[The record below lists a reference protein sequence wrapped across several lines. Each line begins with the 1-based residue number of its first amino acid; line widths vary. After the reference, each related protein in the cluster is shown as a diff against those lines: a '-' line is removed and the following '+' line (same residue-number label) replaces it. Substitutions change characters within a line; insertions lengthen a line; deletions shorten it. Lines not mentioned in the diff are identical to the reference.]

1 MKKMT
6 KRTLSLLLV
15 VAMIC
20 SLGVLALADTT
31 DPDANKTITVNPTSQ
46 TVYAGAAPTTLTAT
60 VTGYYISTNGST
72 KTDTVTW
79 TAGNSNVTVSA
90 AENGQYADTAT
101 ISVPEG
107 GTVTVYVKPAS
118 SVTTAQNVSVTA
130 SLNGSTTK
138 TAACAFSVQPDSV
151 KNIDILS
158 NSDNATVTGKSISIA
173 KGGEKQ
179 LSGTVNHMNGTVS
192 ADVTWTTSSGSAAN
206 VSSGGLVTGNA
217 VGTARIT
224 ATSGNVSAYV
234 DVTVIDSAAA
244 AAPTITTPAAAT
256 TYYTTQNVKVPD
268 LTVSAVGSGTL
279 SYQWYSKAPTDTAY
293 KVISSATKSS
303 YTPAVA
309 SLGTVSYY
317 CTVTNTNGNATA
329 SSNSYVY
336 TVIVKDAYDVTLTGT
351 TSVNKGSAATM
362 TAYVVQ
368 NTVSTDFKLT
378 QTLVTGTNALSWTIG
393 DKGSYLSFDSAKAVA
408 AATSDISN
416 GYASVTVYG
425 NALKVDGVTLTASYT
440 PLTGSTYTAAQTV
453 KVVTSSVNAAAAVPA
468 GGSALSMTDTNGYTA
483 ASVESQLKSGIA
495 DLSYVQFNTA
505 AATGT
510 TYGKF
515 SAVNGTSYYVGSS
528 WWTTNLSSVTFTPG
542 SKAGTY
548 TVPYTAY
555 NSSNT
560 ALTVGTL
567 TITVKDAATGTG
579 DITYNVKVG
588 ASVSLTDSD
597 FESWYENQTSASYSL
612 ISVRFNSLPTAG
624 AMKYS
629 GSSSSLYFNTSTEY
643 YTNGNGSGTS
653 PKYLANVSYTAPS
666 TAGNYAVSF
675 TCTGKYGTSTRT
687 VSGTLMFCVNKG
699 TVTDITYK
707 AVYGQDLS
715 LAESD
720 FTAVYKTATGSTA
733 TSPKFTI
740 RFVTLPSKGTLYRDG
755 YTTSA
760 YKVTAGTS
768 YNVNAAIATA
778 YDVDD
783 ITYVPGKYT
792 SGSEAVTYQ
801 AYDAAGTLQYT
812 GNIVFNYT
820 TNNKPMSCY
829 SEGYT
834 FAKGDFVST
843 GDTDPVSYVMFTGI
857 SAGGSLYRD
866 YNYGKGYPVGPSMK
880 FYMSTS
886 VTGGYPITSLT
897 FIPKAEY
904 IGNVAMTYTAVTKAG
919 KTSTGT
925 INMYCDA
932 RTSALKFN
940 DVNAS
945 WVVPAVDFTSCWGL
959 VTGSGG
965 GTFNPTGTMQRA
977 MLVTILYRMAGS
989 PSVSGLSNPFKD
1001 VPAGTWYTNAV
1012 IWASHNGVVNGTGKT
1027 TFSPTNPVAR
1037 QDIAA
1042 ILWRYEGQPS
1052 GNAYALSGY
1061 TDAGSISSYAKSA
1074 MQWAVSAGV
1083 ITGSGSRLNPQA
1095 SGTRAEVC
1103 VMLYRLLA
1111 A

>member
-46 TVYAGAAPTTLTAT
+46 TVYAGATKTITLTAL
-60 VTGYYISTNGST
+60 VGSYSEG
-72 KTDTVTW
+72 DTVTW
-79 TAGNSNVTVSA
+79 KAVSA
-90 AENGQYADTAT
+90 TAT
-101 ISVPEG
+101 SPASKLITLSGDTSSTTAADGSVTTKVATG
-107 GTVTVYVKPAS
+107 GTTTVTVTAPTDS
-118 SVTTAQNVSVTA
+118 SVTDTVKVTA
-130 SLNGSTTK
+130 ALNGKDK
-138 TAACAFSVQPDSV
+138 TADCTVYVVPDNVQSV
-151 KNIDILS
+151 DIVE
-158 NSDNATVTGKSISIA
+158 NNATVTDKTVTITKNDTVAFSA
-173 KGGEKQ
+173 
-179 LSGTVNHMNGTVS
+179 TVNHLNG
-192 ADVTWTTSSGSAAN
+192 VTYSNDAITWKSNNAAAAN
-206 VSSGGLVTGNA
+206 VSNTGTVTGLSVGSA
-217 VGTARIT
+217 VIT
-224 ATSGNVSAYV
+224 ATSGGKSAA
-234 DVTVIDSAAA
+234 VTVNVVESSAA
-244 AAPTITTPAAAT
+244 AAPTITVPSAAT
-256 TYYTTQNVKVPD
+256 TYYLAK
-268 LTVSAVGSGTL
+268 SGSKALEINAAGTGTL
-279 SYQWYSKAPTDTAY
+279 TYQWYSKSSSDTAY
-293 KVISSATKSS
+293 TKITNGTSSIYTASGSS
-303 YTPAVA
+303 V
-309 SLGTVSYY
+309 GTMYYY
-317 CTVTNTNGNATA
+317 CTVTNEKKTA
-329 SSNSYVY
+329 SSDSPVY

-351 TSVNKGSAATM
+351 TAVNKGSAATM

-368 NTVSTDFKLT
+368 NTVSTDNKLT
-378 QTLVTGTNALSWTIG
+378 QTPVTSAKALAWTIG

-440 PLTGSTYTAAQTV
+440 PVTGSTYTAAQTV

-579 DITYNVKVG
+579 DISYNVKVG

-624 AMKYS
+624 TMKYS
-629 GSSSSLYFNTSTEY
+629 GSSSSLYFNTSTDY

-720 FTAVYKTATGSTA
+720 FTAVYKTATSSTA

-760 YKVTAGTS
+760 YKVTTGTS
-768 YNVNAAIATA
+768 YNVNAAITTA

-792 SGSEAVTYQ
+792 SGSETATYQ

-812 GNIVFNYT
+812 GNIVFSYT

-945 WVVPAVDFTSCWGL
+945 WAVPAVDFTSCWGL

>member
-1 MKKMT
+1 
-6 KRTLSLLLV
+6 V
-15 VAMIC
+15 
-20 SLGVLALADTT
+20 
-31 DPDANKTITVNPTSQ
+31 PD
-46 TVYAGAAPTTLTAT
+46 
-60 VTGYYISTNGST
+60 
-72 KTDTVTW
+72 
-79 TAGNSNVTVSA
+79 NVQSVDIV
-90 AENGQYADTAT
+90 EN
-101 ISVPEG
+101 
-107 GTVTVYVKPAS
+107 
-118 SVTTAQNVSVTA
+118 
-130 SLNGSTTK
+130 
-138 TAACAFSVQPDSV
+138 
-151 KNIDILS
+151 
-158 NSDNATVTGKSISIA
+158 NATVTDKTVTITKNDNVAFSA
-173 KGGEKQ
+173 
-179 LSGTVNHMNGTVS
+179 TVNHLNGVTYSNDAITWKSSSSPTIVNIN
-192 ADVTWTTSSGSAAN
+192 ADTGAATAYDTT
-206 VSSGGLVTGNA
+206 
-217 VGTARIT
+217 GTARIT

-244 AAPTITTPAAAT
+244 AAPTITAPAAAT
-256 TYYTTQNVKVPD
+256 TYYVAKGGTAPS

-293 KVISSATKSS
+293 TAISKATDTTYIPDVSA
-303 YTPAVA
+303 
-309 SLGTVSYY
+309 LGTKSYY
-317 CTVTNTNGNATA
+317 CTVTNTNGTA
-329 SSNSYVY
+329 KASANTAVS
-336 TVIVKDAYDVTLTGT
+336 TVTVKDAYDITITGSA
-351 TSVNKGSAATM
+351 SVNKGSYTTLYAT
-362 TAYVVQ
+362 VLQ
-368 NTVSTDFKLT
+368 NSISDYKLT
-378 QTLVTGTNALSWTIG
+378 QTAVTGGTVNWSVPTA
-393 DKGSYLSFDSAKAVA
+393 GSAYLSFDSATALA
-408 AATSDISN
+408 AKDAAISS
-416 GYASVTVYG
+416 GSSYVTVYG
-425 NALKVDGVTLTASYT
+425 RAINVDGVVVTASYKPDAT
-440 PLTGSTYTAAQTV
+440 AYTATQKTT
-453 KVVTSSVNAAAAVPA
+453 VVTSSVNAAAGVVA
-468 GGSALSMTDTNGYTA
+468 GGDKLTFGGTNGYTPT
-483 ASVESQLKSGIA
+483 SILSQLTTGIA
-495 DLSYVQFNTA
+495 NLSYIKLDTA
-505 AATGT
+505 TMSGANYGT
-510 TYGKF
+510 FSGK
-515 SAVNGTSYYVGSS
+515 SNTSYYVSPG
-528 WWTTNLSSVTFTPG
+528 WWSDGISDLTFTPG
-542 SKAGTY
+542 STAGTFSIR
-548 TVPYTAY
+548 YTAY
-555 NSSNT
+555 NSSDS
-560 ALTVGTL
+560 ALTVGYI

-579 DITYNVKVG
+579 DISYNVKVG

-624 AMKYS
+624 TMKYS
-629 GSSSSLYFNTSTEY
+629 GSSSSLYFNTSTDY

-707 AVYGQDLS
+707 AVYGQNLS

-720 FTAVYKTATGSTA
+720 FTAVYKTATSSTA

-760 YKVTAGTS
+760 YKVTTGTS
-768 YNVNAAIATA
+768 YNVNAAITTA

-792 SGSEAVTYQ
+792 SGSETATYQ

-812 GNIVFNYT
+812 GNIVFSYT

-945 WVVPAVDFTSCWGL
+945 WAVPAVDFTSCWGL

-1052 GNAYALSGY
+1052 GNAYALNGY